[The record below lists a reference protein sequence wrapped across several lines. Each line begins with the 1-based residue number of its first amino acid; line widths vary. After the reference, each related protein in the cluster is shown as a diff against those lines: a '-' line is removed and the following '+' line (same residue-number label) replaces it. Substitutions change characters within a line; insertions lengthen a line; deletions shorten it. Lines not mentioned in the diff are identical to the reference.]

1 MPEVESETEHPSELS
16 EEVEEP
22 EPSASLRPIRG
33 VLSPVEDAVESA
45 TLTPVGHM
53 LMPAKKRG
61 GPPSSSVGRPTA
73 ALRPVKG
80 TLTPVTKKP
89 VKKMVPK
96 DDEDEE

>member
-1 MPEVESETEHPSELS
+1 
-16 EEVEEP
+16 
-22 EPSASLRPIRG
+22 RPIRG